1 MKTKDGERGNR
12 PYLAKNSSPDTEE
25 DIEQQIR
32 SELIAN
38 MNHDLR
44 TPLNAVIGFAQII
57 ESEMFGKI
65 DNPQY
70 LEYVKHI
77 QDSGYEL
84 LQRIEE
90 MFGISQLDVDGL
102 LADEPAA
109 PVRKKQLAA
118 VD

>member
-1 MKTKDGERGNR
+1 MQRLRE
-12 PYLAKNSSPDTEE
+12 
-25 DIEQQIR
+25 
-32 SELIAN
+32 ELIAN

-70 LEYVKHI
+70 LEYVRHI

-84 LQRIEE
+84 LSKIEE
-90 MFGISQLDVDGL
+90 MFGAHALEVAGQPRSF
-102 LADEPAA
+102 A
-109 PVRKKQLAA
+109 KKQAAGQDSKATRIQLATA
-118 VD
+118 D